1 MRSSVRRVSFQRTIN
16 ACFAGYVVQAVVN
29 NFVPL
34 LFVMFQDSYQIPLS
48 KITLLIT
55 VNFIF
60 QLVIDILSAGFID
73 KIGYKTSVIIAHF
86 CAAAGLIS
94 LTVLPEVFGDP
105 FVGILVS
112 VMIYAVGGGLLEVLL
127 SPIVEACPTANK
139 EKAMSLLHSFYCWG
153 HMGVV
158 LLSTVFFSVFG
169 ISNWKVL
176 ALIWALIPVINGIVF
191 FTAPIYSLQEEGEKG
206 LSLKELLS
214 KGVFWVMILLM
225 VCSGASEQAVSQW
238 DSTFAEQGLGV
249 SKTIGDLA
257 GPMAFAFMM
266 GLSRLFYGKYGD
278 RIDLDK
284 FMSGSTVLC
293 LVSYLCI
300 SFAPFPVLSLAGCA
314 VCGFSVGILWPGSF
328 SKAAAAIKGGGTAMF
343 AFLALA
349 GDLGCSSGPTLAGF
363 VSSHMGDNLKAGILA
378 AIIFPV
384 LMLAGMFL
392 SRKVKQQ

>member
-1 MRSSVRRVSFQRTIN
+1 MRSRVRRVSFQRTIN

-94 LTVLPEVFGDP
+94 LTVLPEIFGDP

-238 DSTFAEQGLGV
+238 ASPFAEQGLGV

-384 LMLAGMFL
+384 LMLAGIFL
-392 SRKVKQQ
+392 SRKMKQ

>member
-1 MRSSVRRVSFQRTIN
+1 MRSRVRRVSFQRTIN

-55 VNFIF
+55 VNFVF

-105 FVGILVS
+105 FAGILVS

-169 ISNWKVL
+169 ISNWKIL

-238 DSTFAEQGLGV
+238 ASTFAEQGLGV

-384 LMLAGMFL
+384 LMLAGIFL
-392 SRKVKQQ
+392 SRKMKQ

>member
-1 MRSSVRRVSFQRTIN
+1 MRSRVRRVSFQRTIN

-55 VNFIF
+55 VNFVF

-112 VMIYAVGGGLLEVLL
+112 VMIYAVGGGFLEVLL

-238 DSTFAEQGLGV
+238 ASTFAEQGLGV

-384 LMLAGMFL
+384 LMLAGIFL
-392 SRKVKQQ
+392 SRKVKQ

>member
-1 MRSSVRRVSFQRTIN
+1 MRSRVRRVSFQRTIN

-55 VNFIF
+55 VNFVF

-94 LTVLPEVFGDP
+94 LTVLPEIFGDP

-238 DSTFAEQGLGV
+238 ASTFAEQGLGV

-328 SKAAAAIKGGGTAMF
+328 SKAAAAIKGGGTVMF

-384 LMLAGMFL
+384 LMLAGIFL
-392 SRKVKQQ
+392 SRKMKQ

>member
-1 MRSSVRRVSFQRTIN
+1 MRSRVRRVSFQRTIN

-94 LTVLPEVFGDP
+94 LTVLPEIFGDP

-169 ISNWKVL
+169 ISNGKVL

-238 DSTFAEQGLGV
+238 ASTFAEQGLGV

-384 LMLAGMFL
+384 LMLAGIFL
-392 SRKVKQQ
+392 SRKMKQ

>member
-1 MRSSVRRVSFQRTIN
+1 MRSRVRRVSFQRTIN

-55 VNFIF
+55 VNFVF
-60 QLVIDILSAGFID
+60 QLVIDILSADFID

-384 LMLAGMFL
+384 LMLAGIFL
-392 SRKVKQQ
+392 SRKVKQ

>member
-1 MRSSVRRVSFQRTIN
+1 MRSRVRRVSFQRTIN

-55 VNFIF
+55 VNFVF

-105 FVGILVS
+105 FAGILVS

-238 DSTFAEQGLGV
+238 ASTFAEQGLGV

-363 VSSHMGDNLKAGILA
+363 VSSHMGDDLKAGILA

-384 LMLAGMFL
+384 LMLAGIFL
-392 SRKVKQQ
+392 SRKMKQ

>member
-1 MRSSVRRVSFQRTIN
+1 MRSRVRRVSFQRTIN

-55 VNFIF
+55 VNFVF

-105 FVGILVS
+105 FAGILVS

-238 DSTFAEQGLGV
+238 ASTFAEQGLGV

-300 SFAPFPVLSLAGCA
+300 SFASFPVLSLAGCA

-384 LMLAGMFL
+384 LMLAGIFL
-392 SRKVKQQ
+392 SRKMKQ

>member
-1 MRSSVRRVSFQRTIN
+1 MRSRVRRVSFQRTIN

-55 VNFIF
+55 VNFVF

-86 CAAAGLIS
+86 CAAAGFIS
-94 LTVLPEVFGDP
+94 LTVLPEIFGDP

-238 DSTFAEQGLGV
+238 ASTFAEQGLGV

-300 SFAPFPVLSLAGCA
+300 SFAPFPILSLAGCA

-384 LMLAGMFL
+384 LMLAGIFL
-392 SRKVKQQ
+392 SRKVKQ

>member
-1 MRSSVRRVSFQRTIN
+1 MRSRVRRVSFQRTKN

-34 LFVMFQDSYQIPLS
+34 LYVMFQDSYQIPLS

-55 VNFIF
+55 VNFVF

-94 LTVLPEVFGDP
+94 LTVLPEIFGDP

-238 DSTFAEQGLGV
+238 ASTFAEQGLGV

-384 LMLAGMFL
+384 LMLAGIFL
-392 SRKVKQQ
+392 SRKMKQ

>member
-1 MRSSVRRVSFQRTIN
+1 MRSRVRRVSFQRTIN

-55 VNFIF
+55 VNFVF

-105 FVGILVS
+105 FAGILVS

-238 DSTFAEQGLGV
+238 ASTFAEQGLGV

-314 VCGFSVGILWPGSF
+314 VCGLSVGILWPGSF

-363 VSSHMGDNLKAGILA
+363 VSSHMGDNLKAGILT

-392 SRKVKQQ
+392 SRKVKQ

>member
-1 MRSSVRRVSFQRTIN
+1 MRSRVRRVSFQRTIN

-55 VNFIF
+55 VNFVF

-94 LTVLPEVFGDP
+94 LTVLPEIFGDP

-238 DSTFAEQGLGV
+238 ASTFAEQGLGV

-363 VSSHMGDNLKAGILA
+363 VSSHMGDDLKAGILA

-384 LMLAGMFL
+384 LMLAGIFL
-392 SRKVKQQ
+392 SRKVKQ

>member
-1 MRSSVRRVSFQRTIN
+1 MRSRVRRVSFQRTIN

-55 VNFIF
+55 VNFVF

-238 DSTFAEQGLGV
+238 ASTFAEQGLGV

-384 LMLAGMFL
+384 LMLAGIFL
-392 SRKVKQQ
+392 SRKVKQ

>member
-1 MRSSVRRVSFQRTIN
+1 MRSRVRRVSFQRTIN

-55 VNFIF
+55 VNFVF

-94 LTVLPEVFGDP
+94 LTVLPEIFGDP

-169 ISNWKVL
+169 ISNGKVL

-238 DSTFAEQGLGV
+238 ASTFAEQGLGV

-384 LMLAGMFL
+384 LMLAGIFL
-392 SRKVKQQ
+392 SRKVKQ

>member
-1 MRSSVRRVSFQRTIN
+1 MRSRVRRVSFQRTIN

-55 VNFIF
+55 VNFVF

-94 LTVLPEVFGDP
+94 LTVLPEIFGEP
-105 FVGILVS
+105 FVGILGS

-191 FTAPIYSLQEEGEKG
+191 FTAPIYSLHEEGEKG

-238 DSTFAEQGLGV
+238 ASTFAEQGLGV

-384 LMLAGMFL
+384 LMLAGIFL
-392 SRKVKQQ
+392 SRKMKQ

>member
-1 MRSSVRRVSFQRTIN
+1 MRSRVRRVSFQRTIN

-169 ISNWKVL
+169 ISNWKIL

-238 DSTFAEQGLGV
+238 ASTFAEQGLGV

-384 LMLAGMFL
+384 LMLAGIFL
-392 SRKVKQQ
+392 SRKVKQ

>member
-1 MRSSVRRVSFQRTIN
+1 MRSRVRRVSFQRTIN

-55 VNFIF
+55 VNFVF

-105 FVGILVS
+105 FAGILVS

-238 DSTFAEQGLGV
+238 ASTFAEQGLGV

-384 LMLAGMFL
+384 LMFAGIFL
-392 SRKVKQQ
+392 SRKVKQ

>member
-1 MRSSVRRVSFQRTIN
+1 MRSRVRRVSFQRTIN

-55 VNFIF
+55 VNFVF

-238 DSTFAEQGLGV
+238 ASTFAEQGLGV

-392 SRKVKQQ
+392 SRKVKQ

>member
-1 MRSSVRRVSFQRTIN
+1 MRSRVRRVSFQRTIN

-238 DSTFAEQGLGV
+238 ASTFAEQGLGV

-384 LMLAGMFL
+384 LMLAGIFL
-392 SRKVKQQ
+392 SRKVKQ

>member
-1 MRSSVRRVSFQRTIN
+1 MRSRVRRVSFQRTIN

-94 LTVLPEVFGDP
+94 LTVLPEIFGDP

-238 DSTFAEQGLGV
+238 ASTFAEQGLGV

-384 LMLAGMFL
+384 LMLAGIFL

>member
-1 MRSSVRRVSFQRTIN
+1 MRSRVRRVSFQRTIN

-55 VNFIF
+55 VNFVF

-94 LTVLPEVFGDP
+94 LTVLPEIFGDP
-105 FVGILVS
+105 FAGILVS

-238 DSTFAEQGLGV
+238 ASTFAEQGLGV

-384 LMLAGMFL
+384 LMLAGIFL
-392 SRKVKQQ
+392 SRKMKQ